1 MPSYTVWAAATFR
14 PKLPPERD
22 EARGY
27 DFGKNTRIVRGR
39 MPTLE
44 MINER
49 FGRLLRTSI
58 YNLLRRAPAIS
69 VGSVQILK
77 FGEYVRTLHLPTSLN
92 LVRFAPLRGT
102 GLVILDPK
110 LVFALVDLFFGGKG
124 RHAKIEGREFTA
136 IENQIIDSLLSHAFA
151 DIRAAWAHVADLHI
165 EKIGSEMNPHFAN
178 IVSPSEI
185 VVVTRFTV
193 ELDGSGGDFHITMPY
208 AMIEPLREVLDSGMQ
223 SDRVEQDDRW
233 SQTLKHEVGDAP
245 VEVRAL
251 LGHTTLKLS
260 DLMNMKAGDVLSTD
274 FYRDPHAHCRGH
286 SHVPRRLRSVAWPAG
301 RQDRRPD
308 PPDSTRFRLSTYRR
322 LGGRLMSNELRF
334 LVVDDFSTMRRIVK
348 NLLQELGYQNVQE
361 ADDGQTAL
369 PMLKTGNFDFVITD
383 WNMPQMPGLDLLKA
397 VRADAELKH
406 LPVLMVTAE
415 AKREQIVEAAQAG
428 VSGYVIKPFTA
439 QTLSE
444 KLNKILQARAA
455 AKA

>member
-1 MPSYTVWAAATFR
+1 
-14 PKLPPERD
+14 
-22 EARGY
+22 
-27 DFGKNTRIVRGR
+27 
-39 MPTLE
+39 
-44 MINER
+44 
-49 FGRLLRTSI
+49 
-58 YNLLRRAPAIS
+58 
-69 VGSVQILK
+69 VQILK

-151 DIRAAWAHVADLHI
+151 DIRSAWAHVADLHI

-193 ELDGSGGDFHITMPY
+193 ELDGCGGDFHITMPY
-208 AMIEPLREVLDSGMQ
+208 SMIEPLREVLDSGMQ

-274 FYRDPHAHCRGH
+274 FTGTLTLLAEDIPMFRGAYGL
-286 SHVPRRLRSVAWPAG
+286 SHGQQAVQIEDLI
-301 RQDRRPD
+301 
-308 PPDSTRFRLSTYRR
+308 
-322 LGGRLMSNELRF
+322 
-334 LVVDDFSTMRRIVK
+334 RRIRPASTS
-348 NLLQELGYQNVQE
+348 QP
-361 ADDGQTAL
+361 TA
-369 PMLKTGNFDFVITD
+369 
-383 WNMPQMPGLDLLKA
+383 A
-397 VRADAELKH
+397 
-406 LPVLMVTAE
+406 
-415 AKREQIVEAAQAG
+415 
-428 VSGYVIKPFTA
+428 
-439 QTLSE
+439 
-444 KLNKILQARAA
+444 
-455 AKA
+455 